1 MLNPVNH
8 TRSRSDA
15 ERYKVEPYVLAADVS
30 THPMHMGRG
39 GWTWY
44 TGSAAWMYRLGLES
58 IVGLRR
64 HGRCFRVSPCVP
76 ASWEKFR
83 VRWKHGATTY
93 DVAVENPER
102 RNRGVA
108 LVELDGAR
116 VDTSSIP
123 LVDDGAV
130 HRVRVLMGEP
140 VPVTSTTRPEGAIS
154 ESSRRA

>member
-1 MLNPVNH
+1 M
-8 TRSRSDA
+8 
-15 ERYKVEPYVLAADVS
+15 
-30 THPMHMGRG
+30 
-39 GWTWY
+39 
-44 TGSAAWMYRLGLES
+44 
-58 IVGLRR
+58 
-64 HGRCFRVSPCVP
+64 P